1 MKITRTLLAAVA
13 ALSVFASTPA
23 MAQDTPQ
30 TSNGERPAMRRAAH
44 REGRGGGQHLAKLAE
59 RLNLTDAQK
68 QQIQPLLQSFRTQQ
82 KARMESYRS
91 QFQALLTP
99 EQRTQLEQFKAQRQ
113 QAGAQK
119 GERGQGR
126 GDGPFQ
132 QLNLTDAQK
141 QQMQALRQQ
150 AQAERQA
157 AFQNLVAQV
166 NPLLTETQRTQLQQF
181 LQERQQHGGPGKGQR
196 SQKSRS

>member
-1 MKITRTLLAAVA
+1 MKLTRTLLVA
-13 ALSVFASTPA
+13 AAALTVFASTPA
-23 MAQDTPQ
+23 MAQDTPR
-30 TSNGERPAMRRAAH
+30 TNGGDRPAMRRMAH
-44 REGRGGGQHLAKLAE
+44 GEGRGGQHLAKLAE

-68 QQIQPLLQSFRTQQ
+68 QQIQPILQNFRTQQ
-82 KARMESYRS
+82 QARMQSYRS
-91 QFQALLTP
+91 QFEAVLTA
-99 EQRTQLEQFKAQRQ
+99 EQRAQIEQFKAQRQ

-119 GERGQGR
+119 GERGKGR

-166 NPLLTETQRTQLQQF
+166 NPILTEAQRTQLQQL
-181 LQERQQHGGPGKGQR
+181 LQERQQHGGRGKGQKG
-196 SQKSRS
+196 QKTQS

>member
-1 MKITRTLLAAVA
+1 MKLTRTLLVA
-13 ALSVFASTPA
+13 AAAITVFASTPA
-23 MAQDTPQ
+23 MAQDAPRN
-30 TSNGERPAMRRAAH
+30 NGGDRPAMRRTAH
-44 REGRGGGQHLAKLAE
+44 GEGRGGGQHLAKLAE

-68 QQIQPLLQSFRTQQ
+68 QQIKPILQDFRTQQ
-82 KARMESYRS
+82 QARMQSHRA
-91 QFQALLTP
+91 QFEALLTP
-99 EQRTQLEQFKAQRQ
+99 EQRAQLEQFKAQRQ

-119 GERGQGR
+119 GQRGQGR

-166 NPLLTETQRTQLQQF
+166 NPLLTEAQRTQLQQF
-181 LQERQQHGGPGKGQR
+181 LQERQQHGGRGKGHR
-196 SQKSRS
+196 GQKSQS